1 MKSINFALALC
12 IAAAGLIGCG
22 APAGNGTNNAAHN
35 SNTNTNT
42 NAAKSTAAAPTKEAL
57 VALEKSGWE
66 AWKNKDPKWFEENLS
81 SKAVGFNSKDGRQD
95 KAAMVKGMAE
105 SKCEVKS
112 FSFSDE
118 KVRML
123 GPDVAVLTFKG
134 TQDAT
139 CDGTKAPAAV
149 WSSSVYVRE
158 GDKWK
163 SLVYVENPVTDP
175 NAKPSPPAP
184 VKPYAAKSA
193 DAKSDALTE
202 ALMAVEKQGW
212 DAWVKRDATGVE
224 SVMGKTFEYVSS
236 KGVLDRAAAIKN
248 WSEQKCEGLEYTFH
262 DPAAI
267 SLGPDIALATYHAS
281 VKGKCDGVA
290 LPGGFWVASFSQKE
304 GDAWK
309 NVFYTDVP
317 G

>member
-1 MKSINFALALC
+1 MKRTIKIISIF
-12 IAAAGLIGCG
+12 AAAVVFAACG
-22 APAGNGTNNAAHN
+22 APAGNTGTTNTTAANAGN
-35 SNTNTNT
+35 SNS
-42 NAAKSTAAAPTKEAL
+42 AKPAAAAPTKEAL

-81 SKAVGFNSKDGRQD
+81 SKAVGFSPADGRQD
-95 KAAMVKGMAE
+95 KSAMVKGMAE

-118 KVRML
+118 NMRML

-139 CDGTKAPAAV
+139 CDGKKAPAAV

-163 SLVYVENPVTDP
+163 SLVYIENPVTDP

-184 VKPYAAKSA
+184 VKPYAPKSA
-193 DAKSDALTE
+193 DAKPDALTE
-202 ALMAVEKQGW
+202 ALMAVEKNGW
-212 DAWVKRDATGVE
+212 DAWVKRDAAGVE
-224 SVMGKTFEYVSS
+224 SVMGKNFQYVSG

-248 WSEQKCEGLEYTFH
+248 WAEPKCEGLAYTFH
-262 DPAAI
+262 DPASI
-267 SLGPDIALATYHAS
+267 SLSPDVALITYHAS

-290 LPGGFWVASFSQKE
+290 LPGGFWVASFNQKE

-309 NVFYTDVP
+309 NAFYTDVP